1 MTTLI
6 PGSGLSHSPCL
17 QAKEKL
23 PNKSIIRGILGHLG
37 TLECW
42 KKTQR
47 KGFSKPA
54 AIPSVL
60 PDSRERNMWTEL
72 RSHPAQPWGEARGVG
87 GSLTV
92 PPPSAEPAQALSR
105 VPGQLP
111 LPARQVLRCG
121 SGHRR
126 QGGAVWPACGLSE
139 AVAHVEGTGRAGAA
153 APCGPGLCPCPV
165 GVGTTAL
172 RPLPALSVLLVHPLC
187 RFCFCISAFSPPP
200 MISHS
205 LITGTWWRS

>member
-87 GSLTV
+87 GESDCPPTLRRTCSSAVTGPRPATSSSKTSSTMWLWTQETRWCSVAGVWTV
-92 PPPSAEPAQALSR
+92 
-105 VPGQLP
+105 
-111 LPARQVLRCG
+111 
-121 SGHRR
+121 
-126 QGGAVWPACGLSE
+126 
-139 AVAHVEGTGRAGAA
+139 
-153 APCGPGLCPCPV
+153 
-165 GVGTTAL
+165 
-172 RPLPALSVLLVHPLC
+172 
-187 RFCFCISAFSPPP
+187 
-200 MISHS
+200 
-205 LITGTWWRS
+205 